1 MSSLNQMQQ
10 NGMVARKDGGKRS
23 ELLLIQKRE
32 HGRVNDIKGTI
43 GISLFNNTRDVNFA
57 RT

>member
-1 MSSLNQMQQ
+1 MQQ